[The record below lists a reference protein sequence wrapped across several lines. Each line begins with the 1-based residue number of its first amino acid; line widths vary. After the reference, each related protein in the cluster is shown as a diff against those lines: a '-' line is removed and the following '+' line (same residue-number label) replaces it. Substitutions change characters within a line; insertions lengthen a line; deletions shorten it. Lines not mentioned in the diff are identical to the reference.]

1 MNFGTTVKKE
11 VRNEVETSGKIWRYV
26 AGEGEFEKSGQEP
39 WAPKKGP
46 KNFLKIFLK
55 KKVGDV
61 CENINVVSRCRRG
74 DWYIRLRNVGKIE
87 QHVVNT
93 PPL

>member
-1 MNFGTTVKKE
+1 MC
-11 VRNEVETSGKIWRYV
+11 
-26 AGEGEFEKSGQEP
+26 A
-39 WAPKKGP
+39 
-46 KNFLKIFLK
+46 
-55 KKVGDV
+55 
-61 CENINVVSRCRRG
+61 ENINVVSRCRRG